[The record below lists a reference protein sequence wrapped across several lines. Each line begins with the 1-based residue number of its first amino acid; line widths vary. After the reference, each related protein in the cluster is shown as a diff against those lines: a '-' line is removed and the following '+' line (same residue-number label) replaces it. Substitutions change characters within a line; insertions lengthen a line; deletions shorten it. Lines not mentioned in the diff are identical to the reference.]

1 MNVDLYLDGSALSD
15 GREKEAVVATGVS
28 FQNREGATSLITVS
42 DPKKQHWV
50 GANEFSDFRIEFFWR
65 MDDTMFFCS
74 SPDRLPS

>member
-42 DPKKQHWV
+42 GFHKTTLGWK
-50 GANEFSDFRIEFFWR
+50 R
-65 MDDTMFFCS
+65 MNLVIS
-74 SPDRLPS
+74 E